1 MKLFT
6 KQSDYAV
13 RAIIGLARARGAYRS
28 SREIAREERIPLP
41 FLRRILQT
49 LAQHGVVE
57 AREGASG
64 GVRLAR
70 PARAIRLSEIVT
82 YFQGPVQLSECL
94 FQKRLCHNRA
104 SCVLRHR
111 IMAIEALIVRE
122 FDKITIAALLRNG
135 KHHA

>member
-13 RAIIGLARARGAYRS
+13 RAIVSLARASGAYRS

-57 AREGASG
+57 AREGAAG

-70 PARAIRLSEIVT
+70 SPRVIRLSDIIT
-82 YFQGPVQLSECL
+82 HFQGPVQLSECL
-94 FQKRLCHNRA
+94 FHKRLCQNRA
-104 SCVLRHR
+104 TCVLRHR
-111 IMAIEALIVRE
+111 IVAIEALVSRE
-122 FDKITIAALLRNG
+122 FDKITIAALLRSG